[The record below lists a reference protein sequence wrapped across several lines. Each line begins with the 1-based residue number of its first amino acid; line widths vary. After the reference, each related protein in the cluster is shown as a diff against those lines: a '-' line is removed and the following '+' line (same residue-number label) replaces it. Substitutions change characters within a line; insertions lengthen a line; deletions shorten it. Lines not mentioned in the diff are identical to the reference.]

1 MFTCVCWYCWS
12 SGGWTREKNKRKW
25 RHCAR
30 RWAGK
35 IYEIDILKDRKRM
48 RWTFANQKQ
57 NFKLTKSYIQARK
70 AALAKSREQERK
82 ELSRWGGFALVFVFI
97 CFFIYNCICHW
108 MYLYLY
114 LYDSVFVFLYV
125 FVFVLVYTHGQ
136 SLACEGGLLLYN
148 YVLIFCKFV

>member
-1 MFTCVCWYCWS
+1 M
-12 SGGWTREKNKRKW
+12 
-25 RHCAR
+25 
-30 RWAGK
+30 
-35 IYEIDILKDRKRM
+35 
-48 RWTFANQKQ
+48 Q
-57 NFKLTKSYIQARK
+57 NFKLTNSYFQARK

-82 ELSRWGGFALVFVFI
+82 ELSRLKGF
-97 CFFIYNCICHW
+97 CSCICVHLIFFYKNICICNW

>member
-1 MFTCVCWYCWS
+1 M
-12 SGGWTREKNKRKW
+12 
-25 RHCAR
+25 
-30 RWAGK
+30 
-35 IYEIDILKDRKRM
+35 
-48 RWTFANQKQ
+48 Q
-57 NFKLTKSYIQARK
+57 NFKLTNSYFRHGRPRWPSLESRREKS
-70 AALAKSREQERK
+70 LAGEEVLLLYLCS
-82 ELSRWGGFALVFVFI
+82 FV
-97 CFFIYNCICHW
+97 FFIYNCICHW